1 MGKRMSLEGILKKK
15 AASKS
20 DWGGFWYGKTFYI
33 LRDVH
38 GFKAKMVGRNPMAM
52 LVQKRKSSR

>member
-1 MGKRMSLEGILKKK
+1 MRKQMNPEEILKKK

-20 DWGGFWYGKTFYI
+20 DWGGFWFGKTFCM

-38 GFKAKMVGRNPMAM
+38 DLNAKGDNMS
-52 LVQKRKSSR
+52 LV